1 MFLFLLESFP
11 MPEAPTAPTC
21 YREQFVTNEAE
32 AGVVMIA
39 AGSDVRWR
47 ATDLCSVEGSPSF
60 INTQCFL
67 TGLLQPQ
74 SLIDGT
80 YQCVPTN

>member
-1 MFLFLLESFP
+1 

-39 AGSDVRWR
+39 VDQMSDGEPQIC
-47 ATDLCSVEGSPSF
+47 A
-60 INTQCFL
+60 
-67 TGLLQPQ
+67 LLKALPP
-74 SLIDGT
+74 L
-80 YQCVPTN
+80 

>member
-39 AGSDVRWR
+39 VDQMSDGEPQIC
-47 ATDLCSVEGSPSF
+47 A
-60 INTQCFL
+60 
-67 TGLLQPQ
+67 LLKALPP
-74 SLIDGT
+74 L
-80 YQCVPTN
+80 